1 MNKYF
6 KISSLFDIKLNFF
19 YPLSSRK
26 TSWDERNYRR
36 LGLPYTYEEI
46 VDSPMDEF
54 NELMN
59 NGNLT
64 EEQVI
69 LCRNTRRRGKN
80 KVKMSYN

>member
-1 MNKYF
+1 
-6 KISSLFDIKLNFF
+6 
-19 YPLSSRK
+19 
-26 TSWDERNYRR
+26 
-36 LGLPYTYEEI
+36 
-46 VDSPMDEF
+46 MDEF

-80 KVKMSYN
+80 KVNMDKAKQLQRNIIAKIIYAQLTNIFSYTLFRLQPKIVVEENLD

>member
-1 MNKYF
+1 
-6 KISSLFDIKLNFF
+6 
-19 YPLSSRK
+19 
-26 TSWDERNYRR
+26 
-36 LGLPYTYEEI
+36 
-46 VDSPMDEF
+46 MDEF

-80 KVKMSYN
+80 KVNIDKAQQLKRNAIPKSFMKLCKAC

>member
-1 MNKYF
+1 
-6 KISSLFDIKLNFF
+6 
-19 YPLSSRK
+19 
-26 TSWDERNYRR
+26 
-36 LGLPYTYEEI
+36 
-46 VDSPMDEF
+46 MDEF

-80 KVKMSYN
+80 KVNMDKALLFQRNTITKFKYIQSLLNFPRSLFRLQPKIVDEENLD